1 MGRILGVFGKDIDTV
16 DNILPDALRMFIIS
30 ISNALGAVIIV
41 TYLLYYF
48 ILIVAV
54 IMLGYLYFAAFY
66 GVSAREL
73 KRLDGSLRSLL
84 YSHFAESLSGLS
96 TIRAYGE
103 VDRFLRDNEYFNDL
117 EDRAL
122 FLTVT
127 NQRWLAIRLDFMGA
141 ILIFTVAVMAV
152 ADVGGVNPAQI
163 GLVLVYCVSLT
174 QTFSMVTRQ
183 SAEVEN
189 NMNAVER
196 TVHYTRDDFI
206 EQEPPHVI
214 EDKRPPPE
222 WPNNGALQFRDV
234 VMRYR
239 PGLPPVLKGITMDIK
254 GGEKI
259 GVVGTTG
266 AGKSSLMIALYRI
279 VELSGGSICL
289 DGIDISTIGLRD
301 LRSKI
306 SIIPQDPLLFSG
318 TVRSNLDP
326 FSRYD
331 DAKLYDALRRAHLVA
346 APQSDSAAAEEGI
359 SERPLLATKFSLD
372 TPVEAEGSNLSVGE
386 RSLLSLAR
394 ALVRDEIKLVIMD
407 EATASVDVETDS
419 AIQETIS
426 KEFGGKTLLCIAHRL
441 RTIIRYDRVLVLD
454 NGNIAELD
462 TPYNLFMKEG
472 GIFRGLCEQSK
483 ITQKD
488 FAT

>member
-1 MGRILGVFGKDIDTV
+1 IAIC
-16 DNILPDALRMFIIS
+16 
-30 ISNALGAVIIV
+30 AVV
-41 TYLLYYF
+41 VGYWYFSAYYRE
-48 ILIVAV
+48 
-54 IMLGYLYFAAFY
+54 
-66 GVSAREL
+66 SAREL
-73 KRLDGSLRSLL
+73 KRLDGNLRSLL
-84 YSHFAESLSGLS
+84 YGHFAESLTGLS
-96 TIRAYGE
+96 TIRAYGAE
-103 VDRFLRDNEYFNDL
+103 SRFLRDNEYFTDL

-122 FLTVT
+122 FLTCT

-141 ILIFTVAVMAV
+141 FLIFIVALLSAV
-152 ADVGGVNPAQI
+152 DVGGANPAQI

-174 QTFSMVTRQ
+174 QILGMVTRQ

-196 TVHYTRDDFI
+196 IVHYTQDDLI
-206 EQEPPHVI
+206 DQEAPHVI
-214 EDKRPPPE
+214 EDQRPPSD
-222 WPNNGALQFRDV
+222 WPIGGSIQFKDV

-239 PGLPPVLKGITMDIK
+239 PGLPPVLKGITMDIAP
-254 GGEKI
+254 GEKI
-259 GVVGTTG
+259 GVVGRTG

-279 VELSGGSICL
+279 VELTEGTIYL
-289 DGIDISTIGLRD
+289 DGLDISKMGLND

-331 DAKLYDALRRAHLVA
+331 DAKLHDALRRAHLIGPSTLA
-346 APQSDSAAAEEGI
+346 ATSSTASEGLEGEKREVSA
-359 SERPLLATKFSLD
+359 RFTLD
-372 TPVEAEGSNLSVGE
+372 MPVEPEGANLSVGE

-394 ALVRDEIKLVIMD
+394 ALVRDEIKVVIMD
-407 EATASVDVETDS
+407 EATASVDVETDA
-419 AIQETIS
+419 AIQDTIS

-454 NGNIAELD
+454 NGTIAEFD
-462 TPYNLFMKEG
+462 TPRNLFMMES

-483 ITQKD
+483 ISEED
-488 FAT
+488 LP